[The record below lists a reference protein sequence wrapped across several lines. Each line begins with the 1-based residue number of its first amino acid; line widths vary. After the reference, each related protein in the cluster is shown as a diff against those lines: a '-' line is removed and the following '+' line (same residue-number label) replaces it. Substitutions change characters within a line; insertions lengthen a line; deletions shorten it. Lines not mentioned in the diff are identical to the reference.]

1 MSLTYKVNGYLLEVN
16 VTYLQSQYLLT
27 YLSLGLQSQVNRLL
41 TGPKTGP
48 KPQVNTL
55 GLQVNRLHTQVNAD
69 LLTFSLGLQPQ
80 VNKLLIDP
88 KTGPKPQTLAWG

>member
-1 MSLTYKVNGYLLEVN
+1 MLLTCKVN
-16 VTYLQSQYLLT
+16 TYLLT

-55 GLQVNRLHTQVNAD
+55 GLQVNRLHTQVYAD